1 MRIAIIIAG
10 SLLLAGCEVPPSTI
24 PSESYDPHLY
34 DASGNVVTP
43 VAAVPQ
49 PAPECREVERTVE
62 IGGKPQKAYAT
73 ACRQPDGTWR
83 FTN

>member
-1 MRIAIIIAG
+1 MRIAFLIAG
-10 SLLLAGCEVPPSTI
+10 SLLLAGCVVLPPTGS
-24 PSESYDPHLY
+24 SESYDPHLY
-34 DASGNVVTP
+34 DARGNVVPP
-43 VAAVPQ
+43 VAAATA
-49 PAPECREVERTVE
+49 PAPECREIERTVE